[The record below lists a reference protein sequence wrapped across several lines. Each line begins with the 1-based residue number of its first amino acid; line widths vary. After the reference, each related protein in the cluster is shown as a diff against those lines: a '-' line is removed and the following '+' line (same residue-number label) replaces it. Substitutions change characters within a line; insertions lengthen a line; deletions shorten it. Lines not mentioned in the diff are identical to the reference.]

1 MSKSVEESLFII
13 FKDDPEIQ
21 NKLKEKLIQAI
32 DDIEVKNF
40 TKAIE
45 NIVRNAI
52 EDDEEI
58 YDVVMKLSRKII
70 EEQILKKLKV

>member
-40 TKAIE
+40 TKEIE